1 MGMSRDTGRLQRVCL
16 FLTFSFFLLV
26 HSFRVLPPTNPLV
39 DLTFALVDLTFVV
52 ACVAVAMFFPC
63 CSGPMQLTGFN
74 VRSKDMVSAA
84 SCSDGRCWAASL
96 RCWDGH

>member
-1 MGMSRDTGRLQRVCL
+1 MDMSRDTGRLQLVCL
-16 FLTFSFFLLV
+16 CLTFSFFLLV
-26 HSFRVLPPTNPLV
+26 HYFRVLPPTN
-39 DLTFALVDLTFVV
+39 ALVDLTFVV

-63 CSGPMQLTGFN
+63 CSGPMQLAGFN